1 MYTGGETMGKIITI
15 HSFRG
20 GTGKSNITANL
31 AMWAAMK
38 GRSIGVI
45 DTDIQ
50 SPGLHVLFGL
60 GDHRFRY
67 TLNDYLRKKCT
78 IEKATLDHTKA
89 MKLKSGN
96 LHIIPASLNADDIST
111 IIREGYEVSDLRAGF
126 KRIMQ
131 AKNLDYLFIDTHP
144 GLDQETLLSMAT
156 TDLLFVVMR
165 LDQQDFLGTAI
176 TLALAKKLGV
186 PSTYIVCNKCPGIY
200 DFNKVRKDIEQE
212 YNQKVAT
219 VVPLFT
225 RLIEL
230 GSRQILVQTNP
241 SHLFAQNIDQ
251 LYKKCEAV
259 LNNQHTK

>member
-1 MYTGGETMGKIITI
+1 MGKIVTI

-20 GTGKSNITANL
+20 GTGKSNLTANL
-31 AMWAAMK
+31 AMYAAMK
-38 GRSIGVI
+38 GRNVAVM

-60 GDHRFRY
+60 AGKRFKY

-78 IEKATLDHTKA
+78 IEKAAIDHTKA
-89 MKLKSGN
+89 MKLKTGSLN
-96 LHIIPASLNADDIST
+96 IIPASLNADDIST
-111 IIREGYEVSDLRAGF
+111 IIREGYEVADLRRGF

-156 TDLLFVVMR
+156 TDLLYVIMR

-176 TLALAKKLGV
+176 TLALSKKLGV
-186 PSTYIVCNKCPGIY
+186 PQTYIVCNKCPGIY
-200 DFNKVRKDIEQE
+200 DFDKVKKDIEQE
-212 YNQKVAT
+212 YGFEVAT

-225 RLIEL
+225 RLIEM
-230 GSRQILVQTNP
+230 GSRQILVQISP
-241 SHLFAQNIDQ
+241 SHLFTQNIDQ
-251 LYKKCEAV
+251 LFKRCEAT
-259 LNNQHTK
+259 LNNQKK

>member
-1 MYTGGETMGKIITI
+1 MGKIITI

-20 GTGKSNITANL
+20 GTGKSNLTANL
-31 AMWAAMK
+31 ALYAASK
-38 GRSIGVI
+38 GRNVGVI

-60 GDHRFRY
+60 SGKRFRY

-78 IEKATLDHTKA
+78 IEKATIDHTKTL
-89 MKLKSGN
+89 KLRSGS

-111 IIREGYEVSDLRAGF
+111 IIREGYEVTDLRDGF
-126 KRIMQ
+126 KRILQ

-156 TDLLFVVMR
+156 TDLLYVIMR

-176 TLALAKKLGV
+176 TLALSKKLGV
-186 PSTYIVCNKCPGIY
+186 PATYIVCNKCPGIY
-200 DFNKVRKDIEQE
+200 DFDKVKSDLERE
-212 YNQKVAT
+212 YSKQVAT
-219 VVPLFT
+219 VIPLFT

-230 GSRQILVQTNP
+230 GSRQILVQISP
-241 SHLFAQNIDQ
+241 SHLFTQNIDQ
-251 LYKKCEAV
+251 LFKRCEELLNKHSKK
-259 LNNQHTK
+259 N

>member
-1 MYTGGETMGKIITI
+1 MGKIITI

-20 GTGKSNITANL
+20 GTGKSNLTANL
-31 AMWAAMK
+31 SLWAAMK
-38 GRSIGVI
+38 GRNVGVM

-60 GDHRFRY
+60 GGKRFSY

-78 IEKATLDHTKA
+78 IEKATIDHTKA
-89 MKLKSGN
+89 MKIRPGSI
-96 LHIIPASLNADDIST
+96 HIIPASLNADDIST
-111 IIREGYEVSDLRAGF
+111 IIREGYEVADLRRGF

-131 AKNLDYLFIDTHP
+131 AKKLDYLFIDTHP

-200 DFNKVRKDIEQE
+200 DFDKVKTDIEQE
-212 YNQKVAT
+212 YNIEVAS
-219 VVPLFT
+219 VIPLFT

-230 GSRQILVQTNP
+230 GSRQILVQVSP

-251 LYKKCEAV
+251 LFKKCETL
-259 LNNQHTK
+259 LNNSK

>member
-1 MYTGGETMGKIITI
+1 MGKIITI

-20 GTGKSNITANL
+20 GTGKSNLTANL
-31 AMWAAMK
+31 AVWSAMK
-38 GRSIGVI
+38 GRNVGVI

-60 GDHRFRY
+60 AGHRFRY

-78 IEKATLDHTKA
+78 IEKASIDHTKA
-89 MKLKSGN
+89 MKLQSGS

-111 IIREGYEVSDLRAGF
+111 IIREGYEVTDLRAGF

-165 LDQQDFLGTAI
+165 LDQQDFLGSAI

-186 PSTYIVCNKCPGIY
+186 PSTFIVCNKCPGIY
-200 DFNKVRKDIEQE
+200 DFDKVRRDIERE
-212 YNQKVAT
+212 YSVKVAS
-219 VVPLFT
+219 VIPLFT

-230 GSRQILVQTNP
+230 GSRQILVQTSPN
-241 SHLFAQNIDQ
+241 HLFAQNIDQ
-251 LYKKCEAV
+251 LYKKCET
-259 LNNQHTK
+259 LLENKGNKRKT

>member
-1 MYTGGETMGKIITI
+1 MGKIITL

-38 GRSIGVI
+38 GAHVGVI

-50 SPGLHVLFGL
+50 SPGIHVIFGL
-60 GDHRFRY
+60 GGHRFRY
-67 TLNDYLRKKCT
+67 TLNQYLRKKCT

-89 MKLKSGN
+89 MKLKEGS

-126 KRIMQ
+126 KQIMR

-156 TDLLFVVMR
+156 TDLLFVLMR

-186 PSTYIVCNKCPGIY
+186 PATYIVCNKCPGIY
-200 DFNKVRKDIEQE
+200 DFDKVQRDIERE
-212 YNQKVAT
+212 YGIEVAS
-219 VVPLFT
+219 VIPLFT

-241 SHLFAQNIDQ
+241 SHLFAQNIEQ
-251 LYKKCEAV
+251 LYKKCETV
-259 LNNQHTK
+259 RNNQHTK

>member
-1 MYTGGETMGKIITI
+1 MGKIITL

-20 GTGKSNITANL
+20 GTGKSNLTANL

-38 GRSIGVI
+38 GRNVGVM

-60 GDHRFRY
+60 GGYRFRY

-89 MKLKSGN
+89 MKLKAGSLN
-96 LHIIPASLNADDIST
+96 IIPASLNADDISA
-111 IIREGYEVSDLRAGF
+111 IIREGYEVSELRTGF

-156 TDLLFVVMR
+156 TDLLFVIMR

-186 PSTYIVCNKCPGIY
+186 PATYIICNKCPGIY
-200 DFNKVRKDIEQE
+200 DFDKVEKDIEREFDTQ
-212 YNQKVAT
+212 VAT
-219 VVPLFT
+219 VIPLFT

-241 SHLFAQNIDQ
+241 SHLFAQNIEQ
-251 LYKKCEAV
+251 LYKNCESL
-259 LNNQHTK
+259 LNNQYKK

>member
-1 MYTGGETMGKIITI
+1 MGKIITI

-20 GTGKSNITANL
+20 GTGKSNLTANL
-31 AMWAAMK
+31 AVWAAMK
-38 GRSIGVI
+38 GRNVGVI

-60 GDHRFRY
+60 AGHRFRY

-78 IEKATLDHTKA
+78 IEKASIDHTKA
-89 MKLKSGN
+89 MKIRSGSI
-96 LHIIPASLNADDIST
+96 HIIPASLNADDIST
-111 IIREGYEVSDLRAGF
+111 IIREGYEVADLRAGF

-131 AKNLDYLFIDTHP
+131 AKKLDYLFIDTHP

-156 TDLLFVVMR
+156 TDLLFVIMR
-165 LDQQDFLGTAI
+165 LDQQDFLGSAI

-200 DFNKVRKDIEQE
+200 DFDKVRRDIERE
-212 YNQKVAT
+212 YSVKVAS
-219 VVPLFT
+219 VIPLFT

-230 GSRQILVQTNP
+230 GSRQILVQTSPN
-241 SHLFAQNIDQ
+241 HLFAQNIDQ
-251 LYKKCEAV
+251 LFKKCET
-259 LNNQHTK
+259 LLENKGNKRKP

>member
-1 MYTGGETMGKIITI
+1 MGKIVTI

-20 GTGKSNITANL
+20 GTGKSNLTANL
-31 AMWAAMK
+31 ALFTAMK
-38 GRSIGVI
+38 GRNVGVM

-60 GDHRFRY
+60 GGKRFKY

-78 IEKATLDHTKA
+78 IEKATIDHTKA
-89 MKLKSGN
+89 MKLGQGS
-96 LHIIPASLNADDIST
+96 LHIIPASLNAEDIST
-111 IIREGYEVSDLRAGF
+111 IIREGYEVADLRRGF

-131 AKNLDYLFIDTHP
+131 AKKLDYLFIDTHP
-144 GLDQETLLSMAT
+144 GLDQETMLSMAT
-156 TDLLFVVMR
+156 TDLLFVIMR

-200 DFNKVRKDIEQE
+200 DFDKVKQDIERE
-212 YNQKVAT
+212 YNVQ
-219 VVPLFT
+219 VVSVIPLFT

-230 GSRQILVQTNP
+230 GSRQILVQTSP

-251 LYKKCEAV
+251 LFKKCEVV
-259 LNNQHTK
+259 LNNQQK

>member
-1 MYTGGETMGKIITI
+1 MGKIITI

-20 GTGKSNITANL
+20 GTGKSNLTANL
-31 AMWAAMK
+31 ALWAASK
-38 GRSIGVI
+38 GRNVGVM

-60 GDHRFRY
+60 GDKRFRF

-78 IEKATLDHTKA
+78 IEKATIDHTKP
-89 MKLKSGN
+89 MKLRSGS
-96 LHIIPASLNADDIST
+96 LHVIPASLNADDIST
-111 IIREGYEVSDLRAGF
+111 LIREGYEVADLRRGF
-126 KRIMQ
+126 KRIME

-156 TDLLFVVMR
+156 TDLLFVIMR

-176 TLALAKKLGV
+176 TLALSKKLGV
-186 PSTYIVCNKCPGIY
+186 PATYIVCNKCPGIY
-200 DFNKVRKDIEQE
+200 DFNEVKRDLESEYKVP
-212 YNQKVAT
+212 VAS
-219 VVPLFT
+219 VIPLFT

-230 GSRQILVQTNP
+230 GSRQILVQVSP

-251 LYKKCEAV
+251 LFKKCEV
-259 LNNQHTK
+259 LLNNQGNKRK

>member
-1 MYTGGETMGKIITI
+1 MGKIVTI

-20 GTGKSNITANL
+20 GTGKSNLTANL
-31 AMWAAMK
+31 ATYSAMK
-38 GRSIGVI
+38 GRNVGVM

-60 GDHRFRY
+60 GGKRFKY
-67 TLNDYLRKKCT
+67 TLNDYLRKKCSIENAT
-78 IEKATLDHTKA
+78 IDHTKA
-89 MKLKSGN
+89 MKLKSGS

-111 IIREGYEVSDLRAGF
+111 IIREGYEVAELRRGF

-131 AKNLDYLFIDTHP
+131 AKQLDYLFIDTHP
-144 GLDQETLLSMAT
+144 GLDQETLLSIAT

-176 TLALAKKLGV
+176 TLALAKKLEV
-186 PSTYIVCNKCPGIY
+186 PSTFIVCNKCPGIY
-200 DFNKVRKDIEQE
+200 DFDKVKKDIEQE
-212 YNQKVAT
+212 YGFEVVS

-230 GSRQILVQTNP
+230 GSRQILVQVSP
-241 SHLFAQNIDQ
+241 SHLFSQNIDH
-251 LYKKCEAV
+251 LFKKCEGM
-259 LNNQHTK
+259 LNNQL